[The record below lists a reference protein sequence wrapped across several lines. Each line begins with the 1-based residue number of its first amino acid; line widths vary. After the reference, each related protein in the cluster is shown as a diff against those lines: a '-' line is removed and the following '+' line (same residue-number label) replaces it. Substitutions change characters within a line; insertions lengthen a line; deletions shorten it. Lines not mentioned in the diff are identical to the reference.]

1 MEKEIVISI
10 IEGFFG
16 KLWVDFSQ
24 LEVEEKENNL
34 YYIKIKTEDSGIIIG
49 PRGKNLEYIKM
60 VLKIILAN
68 KLQKNI
74 NINLEVNDYLESKEE
89 KLLSMVKSKI
99 EIVLRT
105 GRDLKLPYLSWY
117 ERKLVHSFVAEIN
130 NPKIYTK
137 SLGEWNER
145 FLYICKKDE
154 KITIDIEGSDI

>member
-1 MEKEIVISI
+1 
-10 IEGFFG
+10 
-16 KLWVDFSQ
+16 

-105 GRDLKLPYLSWY
+105 GRDLKLPYLS
-117 ERKLVHSFVAEIN
+117 
-130 NPKIYTK
+130 
-137 SLGEWNER
+137 
-145 FLYICKKDE
+145 
-154 KITIDIEGSDI
+154 